1 MNRIFIQGAVQ
12 FQTEKNCHRVKFR
25 PERRT
30 QDQITDHLST
40 KGAGGKMGQR
50 NSVKEDRLE
59 DTRQRKVSKSWGDN
73 RNRAEETQES
83 HSERTEGGREK

>member
-1 MNRIFIQGAVQ
+1 MTQICIQGAVQ

-30 QDQITDHLST
+30 QNRITEHLST
-40 KGAGGKMGQR
+40 KGAGGKMGHR
-50 NSVKEDRLE
+50 NSVEENRLE
-59 DTRQRKVSKSWGDN
+59 DTRQWKVSKGWGEN